1 MHSQIIIQCRH
12 THIQCT
18 MNSLEVTQL
27 FVERY
32 MGGGGGGGGQSHCP
46 ALYPAVPASFCLQ
59 EVGTAGFE
67 ANIAVQGW
75 PPGRLL

>member
-27 FVERY
+27 FVEGY
-32 MGGGGGGGGQSHCP
+32 MGGGGGGGGDNLTVLPCTQPSQLPFVCR
-46 ALYPAVPASFCLQ
+46 
-59 EVGTAGFE
+59 
-67 ANIAVQGW
+67 
-75 PPGRLL
+75 RLGQLGSRLT